1 MAAEKSPHILN
12 SSSNLLGFCL
22 VVLTSIKI
30 SKFSAATAI
39 DEITGVASMLLMI
52 SCILSF
58 LSIRSKSETRSEK
71 LERVAEII
79 FFTGLIS
86 LGITILL
93 VSFNLFA

>member
-30 SKFSAATAI
+30 SKFAAATYI
-39 DEITGVASMLLMI
+39 DEITGVSAMMLMI

-58 LSIRSKSETRSEK
+58 LSIRSKKETRSEK
-71 LERVAEII
+71 LERAADII
-79 FFTGLIS
+79 FLIGLIS
-86 LGITILL
+86 LSGTIVL

>member
-30 SKFSAATAI
+30 SKFAAATVI
-39 DEITGVASMLLMI
+39 DEITGISAIMLMV

-58 LSIRSKSETRSEK
+58 LSIRTKETARSER
-71 LERVAEII
+71 LERAAEVI
-79 FFTGLIS
+79 FLIGLIS

-93 VSFNLFA
+93 VSFDLFA

>member
-1 MAAEKSPHILN
+1 MAGEKSPHILN

-30 SKFSAATAI
+30 SKFAAATFI
-39 DEITGVASMLLMI
+39 DEITGLAAMMLMI

-58 LSIRSKSETRSEK
+58 LSIRSKSETGSEK
-71 LERVAEII
+71 LERVADII
-79 FFTGLIS
+79 FLVGLVS
-86 LGITILL
+86 LAITIVL

>member
-1 MAAEKSPHILN
+1 MVAEKSLHILN

-30 SKFSAATAI
+30 SKFAAATII
-39 DEITGVASMLLMI
+39 DEITGVSAMMLMV

-58 LSIRSKSETRSEK
+58 LSIRTKNEIRSEK
-71 LERVAEII
+71 LENMAGII
-79 FFTGLIS
+79 FLIGLIS
-86 LGITILL
+86 LAATIVL

>member
-1 MAAEKSPHILN
+1 MATEKSPHILN

-30 SKFSAATAI
+30 SKFSAATYI
-39 DEITGVASMLLMI
+39 DEITGLAAITLMI
-52 SCILSF
+52 SCIFSF
-58 LSIRSKSETRSEK
+58 LSIRSKDETRSEK
-71 LERVAEII
+71 LERVADII
-79 FFTGLIS
+79 FLVGLVS